1 MSSSCGDANVE
12 MTKDDTDITHD
23 NSVKN
28 DKKKKVFY
36 LCIYLFISSFH
47 FVLFIYFVFFPH
59 VFV

>member
-23 NSVKN
+23 NSAKN

-36 LCIYLFISSFH
+36 LLIVFFSSSFH
-47 FVLFIYFVFFPH
+47 FHLFIYFVFPH